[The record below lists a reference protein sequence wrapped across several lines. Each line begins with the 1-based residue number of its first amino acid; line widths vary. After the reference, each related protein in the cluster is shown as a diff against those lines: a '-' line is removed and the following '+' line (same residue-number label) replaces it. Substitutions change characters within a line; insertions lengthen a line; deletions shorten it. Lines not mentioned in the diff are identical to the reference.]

1 MLCFRFCRPRA
12 LHPPTHSQAVWPHRL
27 DPLPDP
33 QKCRERAAAGPVPS
47 KPFGWNRGEDSTD
60 DELLRDEIDAF
71 HVADRT
77 VSDSDYRRKKEVEAE
92 EILNVEGDEEE
103 SSDDDSD
110 AEGFDSDADDDG
122 ISANQWG
129 RERKGL
135 YGADYVDEDYGRM
148 EEKELED
155 AQIEEEDAVD
165 RQKKLDA
172 IIQGIVLPESDDDE
186 EQILE
191 EQEELAQDEFSLG
204 NVTRN
209 NRKLKRLMETLA
221 QKMEI
226 FKAAVE
232 PLLPVA
238 KRLPEG
244 SPLKEEFMNC
254 YEIYTTYLMNVVFYL
269 KLKSGSFAEKKVSDE
284 EIDAHPVLDTVKL
297 FKIKVDEVDKYLG
310 ENSDEINEI
319 VKAEQAGSE
328 QFGKIC
334 ELERAKAEKMKVDR
348 TGKKKKKSKVA
359 VLKGANEQEEEMA
372 EHELGAAGDGKRK
385 ATDAIVANKTKAV
398 KQKKGR
404 IAKTRNRARVK
415 AIEKRVKSQI
425 APIRREI
432 DKYSGE
438 AKGIRIST
446 IKSTKLI
453 A

>member
-1 MLCFRFCRPRA
+1 M
-12 LHPPTHSQAVWPHRL
+12 
-27 DPLPDP
+27 
-33 QKCRERAAAGPVPS
+33 
-47 KPFGWNRGEDSTD
+47 
-60 DELLRDEIDAF
+60 
-71 HVADRT
+71 
-77 VSDSDYRRKKEVEAE
+77 
-92 EILNVEGDEEE
+92 EGDEEE